1 MRQDVKVTYFSDI
14 LGRFDK
20 QAGKIYGVSVITEGQ
35 AKGHDLVVDS
45 QTLMEIKN
53 AAESCPDGRLKTK
66 LNHRSGVEAVFGYL
80 ENFRVDGPKLVA
92 DLKMLKSHKDFEQTF
107 EQIESLPNALG
118 LSVAFV
124 GKEQHGADGKKLA
137 RCREILSAD
146 LVPEPAAN
154 PTGMF
159 EAKNGSEEHA
169 VVDTE
174 KIDNMSEPTNP
185 AGADPK
191 GAAGAPAKEPTLADV
206 MNFLQ
211 EQVLPRIEATEQ
223 FQAAIQAELEA
234 AANGDPDADPDAAP
248 GARDPNNASA
258 TAIAGVDPKAEGGTR
273 GGGAAG
279 SPAQRAAD
287 AQGHPAGAPT
297 NGQVAEPAGA
307 ELKALHGAIVELQR
321 KFEDKENQERE
332 VQFERAMTVIKDKT
346 EAVIEYAR
354 GLEEENATLLEALR
368 TGVKPTKQSP
378 SEIFNGGEKP
388 TDFQSRVKA
397 YVDAGKTKTEAVML
411 ARKDDPNSHTTW
423 LESQGVVTHL

>member
-211 EQVLPRIEATEQ
+211 EQVLPRPIRMRLLVR
-223 FQAAIQAELEA
+223 AIRTMRAPRLSQVSIRRLKAELVA
-234 AANGDPDADPDAAP
+234 A
-248 GARDPNNASA
+248 
-258 TAIAGVDPKAEGGTR
+258 V
-273 GGGAAG
+273 
-279 SPAQRAAD
+279 Q
-287 AQGHPAGAPT
+287 
-297 NGQVAEPAGA
+297 
-307 ELKALHGAIVELQR
+307 
-321 KFEDKENQERE
+321 RE
-332 VQFERAMTVIKDKT
+332 VPRNVQRTLRVIP
-346 EAVIEYAR
+346 
-354 GLEEENATLLEALR
+354 LALR
-368 TGVKPTKQSP
+368 PTV
-378 SEIFNGGEKP
+378 
-388 TDFQSRVKA
+388 R
-397 YVDAGKTKTEAVML
+397 
-411 ARKDDPNSHTTW
+411 
-423 LESQGVVTHL
+423 

>member
-14 LGRFDK
+14 VGRFDK

-45 QTLMEIKN
+45 QTLMDIKH
-53 AAESCPDGRLKTK
+53 AAESFPDGRLKTK

-80 ENFRVDGPKLVA
+80 ENFRVDGPKLLA

-107 EQIESLPNALG
+107 EQIEALPNQIG

-124 GKEQHGADGKKLA
+124 GKEQFGSDGKKLA

-159 EAKNGSEEHA
+159 EAKMGA

-174 KIDNMSEPTNP
+174 KIDNMSEQNN
-185 AGADPK
+185 AGGTG
-191 GAAGAPAKEPTLADV
+191 GAAGAAAPVKEPTLADV

-211 EQVLPRIEATEQ
+211 EQVLPRIEKTEA
-223 FQAAIQAELEA
+223 FQSAIEAELEA
-234 AANGDPDADPDAAP
+234 AAAGGDPDAEVPGKGDPANESAHRP
-248 GARDPNNASA
+248 GAKGDI
-258 TAIAGVDPKAEGGTR
+258 TEGGTR
-273 GGGAAG
+273 GGGPAG
-279 SPAQRAAD
+279 SPAQRAAAAAGD
-287 AQGHPAGAPT
+287 PGAGAVRDT
-297 NGQVAEPAGA
+297 TAQPAAVGA
-307 ELKALHGAIVELQR
+307 ELAALRETVVNLERA
-321 KFEDKENQERE
+321 FNDKENKERE
-332 VQFERAMTVIKDKT
+332 MHFERAMTVIKEKT
-346 EAVIEYAR
+346 DAVVEYAR
-354 GLEEENATLLEALR
+354 GLEQENEVLLEALK
-368 TGVKPTKQSP
+368 TGARPVKQNP

-397 YVDAGKTKTEAVML
+397 YVDAGKSKTEAVML
-411 ARKDDPNSHTTW
+411 ARNDDPNAHAVW
-423 LESQGVVTHL
+423 LQAQGVVTHL